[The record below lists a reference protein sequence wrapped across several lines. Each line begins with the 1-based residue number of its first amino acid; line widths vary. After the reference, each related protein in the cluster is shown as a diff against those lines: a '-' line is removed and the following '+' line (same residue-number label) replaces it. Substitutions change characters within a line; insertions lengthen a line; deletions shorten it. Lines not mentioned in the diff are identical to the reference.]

1 MPVWESPARN
11 VRSKMVLKEGALR
24 ARQGAQAG
32 DVLPIRAGMLKTSEP
47 SLGLCSDWERSTW
60 QGQETH
66 TQEQRNAYDTMI
78 LSSFFRVVP
87 KKKKIRKKKKGSFGA
102 RGREVEHGGPSQLP
116 V

>member
-1 MPVWESPARN
+1 
-11 VRSKMVLKEGALR
+11 
-24 ARQGAQAG
+24 
-32 DVLPIRAGMLKTSEP
+32 MLKNSEP

-87 KKKKIRKKKKGSFGA
+87 KQKKIRKKKKGSFGA